1 MSCHRFSYFKAHKL
15 YEQSIII
22 SLDITKGLF
31 SFELINLTT
40 EERIKM
46 GNPEKGTYEYPLKK
60 ENKYKLV
67 ITAKGASGKYKIQRK
82 TIKLTKL
89 DNI

>member
-1 MSCHRFSYFKAHKL
+1 MKEKIITLQSHIFILMSCYRYLCFKAHKL

-46 GNPEKGTYEYPLKK
+46 DNPEKGTYEYPLK
-60 ENKYKLV
+60 
-67 ITAKGASGKYKIQRK
+67 RK
-82 TIKLTKL
+82 T
-89 DNI
+89 NIN